1 MTVLYMMMMMMMMMT
16 TTTTTTTMIVTIKV
30 IVREKK
36 VKHVLHYSGL
46 VSRYYSQIWFL
57 LRL

>member
-1 MTVLYMMMMMMMMMT
+1 MTVLYMMMMMMMT
-16 TTTTTTTMIVTIKV
+16 TTTTTTMIVTILV
-30 IVREKK
+30 IVRINK